1 MTFKILSL
9 DGGGI
14 RGVMSARILQEIE
27 QQIQQRKGQSLQEYF
42 DLVAGTSTGA
52 LIAGAIISG
61 MNSNQIIDIYQNE
74 GLEIFPYQSRFSP
87 KRLPLIS
94 KYGLSAPKFSNE
106 GLINVMKKY
115 LVKNQVPIKIKDVV
129 KPNILIVAY
138 DMSKDEPWFFNNNN
152 NNIFSQWYSNLPL
165 WEICVSSAS
174 APTYFPP
181 YELKNQGES
190 SPHIDGGVAANNPTL
205 AAVAYAIKLG
215 HKLEEISVL
224 SIGTGETK
232 KSYKFAEIADW
243 GLSEWATRLFSVLM
257 NGQARADYLVAEQIL
272 GISNAKGYLRLQLKL
287 TGVSEAIDDA
297 RPENIQQ
304 LIQASASFLNQEKV
318 NYTEN
323 HDQPNLLLVKEAIAK
338 FIDNN

>member
-27 QQIQQRKGQSLQEYF
+27 QQIQQQKGESLQEYF

-74 GLEIFPYQSRFSP
+74 GIEIFPYQSRLSP
-87 KRLPLIS
+87 KRLPLIW
-94 KYGLSAPKFSNE
+94 KYGISAPKFSNE

-115 LVKNQVPIKIKDVV
+115 LVKNQIPIKIKDVV
-129 KPNILIVAY
+129 KPNILIVGY
-138 DMSKDEPWFFNNNN
+138 DMSKDEPWFFNNT
-152 NNIFSQWYSNLPL
+152 FSWWYSNLPL

-181 YELKNQGES
+181 YELKGEGQS
-190 SPHIDGGVAANNPTL
+190 YPHIDGGVAANNPTL
-205 AAVAYAIKLG
+205 AAVAYAIKMG
-215 HKLEEISVL
+215 HKLEDISVL
-224 SIGTGETK
+224 SIGTGQTT
-232 KSYKFAEIADW
+232 KSYKFNQIVEW
-243 GLSEWATRLFSVLM
+243 GLSEWAIRLFSVLM
-257 NGQARADYLVAEQIL
+257 NAQARADYLVAEQIL
-272 GISNAKGYLRLQLKL
+272 GFSNAKGYLRLQLKL
-287 TGVSEAIDDA
+287 TGISRAIDDA
-297 RPENIQQ
+297 RPENIRE
-304 LIQASASFLNQEKV
+304 LIQASTSFLNQEKV

-323 HDQPNLLLVKEAIAK
+323 YAQPNTILAKEAIAK
-338 FIDNN
+338 FIENN